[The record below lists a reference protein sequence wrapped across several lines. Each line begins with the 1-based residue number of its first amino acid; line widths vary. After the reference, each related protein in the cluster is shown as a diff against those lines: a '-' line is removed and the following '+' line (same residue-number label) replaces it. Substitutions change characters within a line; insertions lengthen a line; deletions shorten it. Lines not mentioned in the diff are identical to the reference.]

1 MTLVERVLTVLLVGG
16 SLAACSG
23 DGDGSDAE
31 RPDPDGSTTT
41 TGGDADPAGVQR
53 CDTTSPFCQVDA
65 ESLPFQVVLEQG
77 MSGLGIATLELTS
90 VEDNVVGLVGV
101 EPDGDRLPAEVG
113 AGGTVWLHNLVV
125 GNVAV
130 SADESV
136 DLSLERTPRDN
147 VGVGG
152 PTPPPADP
160 VFDPSSRSPAC
171 NGTYPYDPA
180 APVYA
185 GPGPHPLGLE
195 RVLLP
200 GDGPDTYRIQDNG
213 LGGSLGPWL
222 SATDPDSDGIYTGAQ
237 LLLCYQVATDAAA
250 APVGACEYPETDTQ
264 DFARLDVVPAT
275 YVFAVY
281 EAKTGAFVETFTIP
295 GTATP
300 ADSCPELIVFTDQT
314 QVAQGVDTTALL
326 DRLRPRIEAP
336 A

>member
-16 SLAACSG
+16 LLAACSG
-23 DGDGSDAE
+23 GDESDAE
-31 RPDPDGSTTT
+31 GPDPDGSTTT
-41 TGGDADPAGVQR
+41 TAGDADPAGVQR
-53 CDTTSPFCQVDA
+53 CDTTSPFCHVDA

-314 QVAQGVDTTALL
+314 QIAQGVDTTALV